1 MVVSN
6 VKVLSLT
13 LQVCCWQFILPAVL
27 QSIQVCYG
35 LIAGMFMRCAQDFG
49 IDPLYC
55 GADDPGKPTKG
66 EMAKSV
72 RLLIGNA
79 RDDEQLYDSLG
90 RHW

>member
-1 MVVSN
+1 
-6 VKVLSLT
+6 
-13 LQVCCWQFILPAVL
+13 
-27 QSIQVCYG
+27 
-35 LIAGMFMRCAQDFG
+35 MFMLDAQDFG